1 MYNTF
6 KTIKNHNKKI
16 SNAMGEEFLEIDLS
30 EREKGLIGTL
40 DIRHYPHNPSIE
52 KVGDYILTMLT
63 SDYFYDA
70 IVLMGLNG
78 VDPFDISEYVNN
90 NPKWQDECDGYFF
103 IDITKQFYKRWI
115 S

>member
-1 MYNTF
+1 MYHTF
-6 KTIKNHNKKI
+6 KTIKNHNKEI
-16 SNAMGEEFLEIDLS
+16 SNAIGEEFLDLDLS

-63 SDYFYDA
+63 SDYFYDG

-78 VDPFDISEYVNN
+78 VDPFDLVYYIDN
-90 NPKWQDECDGYFF
+90 NPKWKEHEDPMLF

-115 S
+115 